1 MKEKSIIQ
9 QNLKKIIGVIV
20 VSVFA
25 IITIYTVFQ
34 GSGISLNELTASLKE
49 ASWEGILLASVSMLG
64 FIYFEGEALRVL
76 VRHMGYPAKRS
87 HGFVY
92 SAADVYFSAITPSAS
107 GGQPASAYFMLKD
120 GIAGTAVMAAL
131 LLNLIMYTL
140 AILTI
145 GLVDILIFPE
155 VFLNFSIGCRVLI
168 VAGGLALAGLGIIF
182 YLLLRR
188 QALIESVGTFFV
200 RILRMIHCGR
210 LADKLEKKL
219 EVSIEKYSSLV
230 DVIFDGK
237 RMLWKVYI
245 LNLLQRLSQIIVTL
259 FSFAALHGDLRKL
272 PQLLATQIYV
282 VMGSNCVPIP
292 GGMGVTDYLML
303 KGYQQLMSREAAF
316 QLEMLSRGL
325 SFYVCIFVSLT
336 AVLIGYVTIKRKKK
350 LENENDRIFYDYTV
364 ILTYLSLMSGTIGI
378 MLCLNG
384 MGHPYLGMFFL
395 LFSGLCDTFD
405 GKVARSKKDRTT
417 QMKKFGIQIDSLS
430 DLIAFGMLPACIGI
444 AMLRY
449 TMCIPDLSGVT
460 RYLLTHYTLQTQI
473 VLSLIAVLYVLA
485 AMIRLAYFNVMEE
498 EDQNRD
504 ETGAKIYTGLPVTSA
519 ALIFPAVL
527 LIHMLIRADL
537 TFLYFGVMLITG
549 GLFISK
555 IQIKK
560 PQNKGIATM
569 IFFGAVECV
578 VLIFALK
585 FLKK

>member
-1 MKEKSIIQ
+1 M
-9 QNLKKIIGVIV
+9 IG
-20 VSVFA
+20 
-25 IITIYTVFQ
+25 
-34 GSGISLNELTASLKE
+34 
-49 ASWEGILLASVSMLG
+49 
-64 FIYFEGEALRVL
+64 
-76 VRHMGYPAKRS
+76 
-87 HGFVY
+87 
-92 SAADVYFSAITPSAS
+92 
-107 GGQPASAYFMLKD
+107 
-120 GIAGTAVMAAL
+120 
-131 LLNLIMYTL
+131 
-140 AILTI
+140 
-145 GLVDILIFPE
+145 
-155 VFLNFSIGCRVLI
+155 
-168 VAGGLALAGLGIIF
+168 
-182 YLLLRR
+182 
-188 QALIESVGTFFV
+188 
-200 RILRMIHCGR
+200 
-210 LADKLEKKL
+210 
-219 EVSIEKYSSLV
+219 
-230 DVIFDGK
+230 
-237 RMLWKVYI
+237 
-245 LNLLQRLSQIIVTL
+245 
-259 FSFAALHGDLRKL
+259 
-272 PQLLATQIYV
+272 
-282 VMGSNCVPIP
+282 
-292 GGMGVTDYLML
+292 
-303 KGYQQLMSREAAF
+303 
-316 QLEMLSRGL
+316 
-325 SFYVCIFVSLT
+325 
-336 AVLIGYVTIKRKKK
+336 
-350 LENENDRIFYDYTV
+350 FYDYTV

-498 EDQNRD
+498 EDRNID

-527 LIHMLIRADL
+527 LIRADL

>member
-1 MKEKSIIQ
+1 M
-9 QNLKKIIGVIV
+9 IG
-20 VSVFA
+20 
-25 IITIYTVFQ
+25 
-34 GSGISLNELTASLKE
+34 
-49 ASWEGILLASVSMLG
+49 
-64 FIYFEGEALRVL
+64 
-76 VRHMGYPAKRS
+76 
-87 HGFVY
+87 
-92 SAADVYFSAITPSAS
+92 
-107 GGQPASAYFMLKD
+107 
-120 GIAGTAVMAAL
+120 
-131 LLNLIMYTL
+131 
-140 AILTI
+140 
-145 GLVDILIFPE
+145 
-155 VFLNFSIGCRVLI
+155 
-168 VAGGLALAGLGIIF
+168 
-182 YLLLRR
+182 
-188 QALIESVGTFFV
+188 
-200 RILRMIHCGR
+200 
-210 LADKLEKKL
+210 
-219 EVSIEKYSSLV
+219 
-230 DVIFDGK
+230 
-237 RMLWKVYI
+237 
-245 LNLLQRLSQIIVTL
+245 
-259 FSFAALHGDLRKL
+259 
-272 PQLLATQIYV
+272 
-282 VMGSNCVPIP
+282 
-292 GGMGVTDYLML
+292 
-303 KGYQQLMSREAAF
+303 
-316 QLEMLSRGL
+316 
-325 SFYVCIFVSLT
+325 
-336 AVLIGYVTIKRKKK
+336 
-350 LENENDRIFYDYTV
+350 FYDYTV

-405 GKVARSKKDRTT
+405 RKVARSKKDRTT

>member
-1 MKEKSIIQ
+1 M
-9 QNLKKIIGVIV
+9 IG
-20 VSVFA
+20 
-25 IITIYTVFQ
+25 
-34 GSGISLNELTASLKE
+34 
-49 ASWEGILLASVSMLG
+49 
-64 FIYFEGEALRVL
+64 
-76 VRHMGYPAKRS
+76 
-87 HGFVY
+87 
-92 SAADVYFSAITPSAS
+92 
-107 GGQPASAYFMLKD
+107 
-120 GIAGTAVMAAL
+120 
-131 LLNLIMYTL
+131 
-140 AILTI
+140 
-145 GLVDILIFPE
+145 
-155 VFLNFSIGCRVLI
+155 
-168 VAGGLALAGLGIIF
+168 
-182 YLLLRR
+182 
-188 QALIESVGTFFV
+188 
-200 RILRMIHCGR
+200 
-210 LADKLEKKL
+210 
-219 EVSIEKYSSLV
+219 
-230 DVIFDGK
+230 
-237 RMLWKVYI
+237 
-245 LNLLQRLSQIIVTL
+245 
-259 FSFAALHGDLRKL
+259 
-272 PQLLATQIYV
+272 
-282 VMGSNCVPIP
+282 
-292 GGMGVTDYLML
+292 
-303 KGYQQLMSREAAF
+303 
-316 QLEMLSRGL
+316 
-325 SFYVCIFVSLT
+325 
-336 AVLIGYVTIKRKKK
+336 
-350 LENENDRIFYDYTV
+350 FYDYTV

-444 AMLRY
+444 
-449 TMCIPDLSGVT
+449 
-460 RYLLTHYTLQTQI
+460 
-473 VLSLIAVLYVLA
+473 

>member
-1 MKEKSIIQ
+1 M
-9 QNLKKIIGVIV
+9 IG
-20 VSVFA
+20 
-25 IITIYTVFQ
+25 
-34 GSGISLNELTASLKE
+34 
-49 ASWEGILLASVSMLG
+49 
-64 FIYFEGEALRVL
+64 
-76 VRHMGYPAKRS
+76 
-87 HGFVY
+87 
-92 SAADVYFSAITPSAS
+92 
-107 GGQPASAYFMLKD
+107 
-120 GIAGTAVMAAL
+120 
-131 LLNLIMYTL
+131 
-140 AILTI
+140 
-145 GLVDILIFPE
+145 
-155 VFLNFSIGCRVLI
+155 
-168 VAGGLALAGLGIIF
+168 
-182 YLLLRR
+182 
-188 QALIESVGTFFV
+188 
-200 RILRMIHCGR
+200 
-210 LADKLEKKL
+210 
-219 EVSIEKYSSLV
+219 
-230 DVIFDGK
+230 
-237 RMLWKVYI
+237 
-245 LNLLQRLSQIIVTL
+245 
-259 FSFAALHGDLRKL
+259 
-272 PQLLATQIYV
+272 
-282 VMGSNCVPIP
+282 
-292 GGMGVTDYLML
+292 
-303 KGYQQLMSREAAF
+303 
-316 QLEMLSRGL
+316 
-325 SFYVCIFVSLT
+325 
-336 AVLIGYVTIKRKKK
+336 
-350 LENENDRIFYDYTV
+350 FYDYTV

-519 ALIFPAVL
+519 AVL

>member
-1 MKEKSIIQ
+1 M
-9 QNLKKIIGVIV
+9 IG
-20 VSVFA
+20 
-25 IITIYTVFQ
+25 
-34 GSGISLNELTASLKE
+34 
-49 ASWEGILLASVSMLG
+49 
-64 FIYFEGEALRVL
+64 
-76 VRHMGYPAKRS
+76 
-87 HGFVY
+87 
-92 SAADVYFSAITPSAS
+92 
-107 GGQPASAYFMLKD
+107 
-120 GIAGTAVMAAL
+120 
-131 LLNLIMYTL
+131 
-140 AILTI
+140 
-145 GLVDILIFPE
+145 
-155 VFLNFSIGCRVLI
+155 
-168 VAGGLALAGLGIIF
+168 
-182 YLLLRR
+182 
-188 QALIESVGTFFV
+188 
-200 RILRMIHCGR
+200 
-210 LADKLEKKL
+210 
-219 EVSIEKYSSLV
+219 
-230 DVIFDGK
+230 
-237 RMLWKVYI
+237 
-245 LNLLQRLSQIIVTL
+245 
-259 FSFAALHGDLRKL
+259 
-272 PQLLATQIYV
+272 
-282 VMGSNCVPIP
+282 
-292 GGMGVTDYLML
+292 
-303 KGYQQLMSREAAF
+303 
-316 QLEMLSRGL
+316 
-325 SFYVCIFVSLT
+325 
-336 AVLIGYVTIKRKKK
+336 
-350 LENENDRIFYDYTV
+350 FYDYTV

-498 EDQNRD
+498 DQNRD

-549 GLFISK
+549 SLFISK